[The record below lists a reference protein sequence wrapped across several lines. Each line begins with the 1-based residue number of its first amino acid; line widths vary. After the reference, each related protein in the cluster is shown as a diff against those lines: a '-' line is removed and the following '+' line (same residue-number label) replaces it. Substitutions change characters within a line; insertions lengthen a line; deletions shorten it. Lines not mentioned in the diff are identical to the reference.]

1 MTLEKIRHSASHVL
15 AQAVQSFYP
24 NVKLGIGPV
33 IENGFYYDFELD
45 STISEKDLIKIE
57 SKMKEIIKEKQVFIE
72 SEKNKKEAIN
82 FLEEKKQT
90 YKLELIKDLN
100 LENYSFYQNGPFIDL
115 CKGPHVENTKE
126 IKFFK
131 LLKVTGAYWKGSEK
145 NKMLQRI
152 YGTAFENKEDLKN
165 YLTFLSEAKKRDHR
179 SLGKQLDLFSIHDE
193 IGSGLIL
200 WHPKGTLLKKIMESN
215 WENLHQKMNY
225 LLVQTP
231 HIGKEGL
238 WNTSGHLGFYREN
251 MYDSSCVDD
260 QEYFI
265 KPMNCPFHILIY
277 KSKIHSYKN
286 LPIRY
291 AELGTVYRY
300 EKTGVLHGLMRAR
313 GFTQDDAHIICMKNQ
328 VNNEIKKILKLA
340 LSTLKQYG
348 FKEISAY
355 LSTKPGEK
363 FVGSQEDWTISEQ
376 SLKLALE
383 ESRIPFQIDEGGGAF
398 YGPKIDLKIKDAL
411 KREWQCSTIQFDFNL
426 PKRFDM
432 SFINENGEKE
442 TPFMIHRAIFGS
454 IERFIG
460 ILIEHHNGQFP
471 LWLAPTQITII
482 SVSENEIS
490 YCKRISEKLKDLGY
504 RVEQDFRKEKIGK
517 KIKTAINNKI
527 PYMFIIGKNE
537 VTLEEISVRDA
548 KENKKWKTIEEFVK
562 NTNKN

>member
-33 IENGFYYDFELD
+33 IENGFYYDFDLD

-57 SKMKEIIKEKQVFIE
+57 SKMKEIIKEKQEFIE
-72 SEKNKKEAIN
+72 SKKNKKEAIN
-82 FLEEKKQT
+82 FLEEKKQN
-90 YKLELIKDLN
+90 YKLELVKDLN
-100 LENYSFYQNGPFIDL
+100 LENYSFYQNGPFVDL

-152 YGTAFENKEDLKN
+152 YGTAFKNKEDLKN

-200 WHPKGTLLKKIMESN
+200 WHPKGTLLKKIMENS

-231 HIGKEGL
+231 HIGKESL
-238 WNTSGHLGFYREN
+238 WNTSGHLGFYKEN
-251 MYDSSCVDD
+251 MYDSSCVDE

-286 LPIRY
+286 LPVRY

-313 GFTQDDAHIICMKNQ
+313 GFTQDDAHIICKKNQ
-328 VNNEIKKILKLA
+328 VNNEIQTILELA

-348 FKEISAY
+348 FTEISAY
-355 LSTKPGEK
+355 LSTKPDEK

-383 ESRIPFQIDEGGGAF
+383 ESRVPFQIDEGGGAF

-432 SFINENGEKE
+432 SFINENGDKE

-471 LWLAPTQITII
+471 FWLAPTQITII

-490 YCKRISEKLKDLGY
+490 YCKRISEKLRDLGY

-537 VTLEEISVRDA
+537 VTLDEISVRDA